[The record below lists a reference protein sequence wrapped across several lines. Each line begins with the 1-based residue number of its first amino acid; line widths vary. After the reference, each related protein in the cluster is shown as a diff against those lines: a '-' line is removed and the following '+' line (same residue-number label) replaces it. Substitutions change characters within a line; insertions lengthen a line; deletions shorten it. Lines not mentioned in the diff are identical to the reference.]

1 METTIWVTGNVG
13 SEVELREF
21 REGISYASFR
31 LACTPRSW
39 RGGQWI
45 DEETTWLPVVCGKAL
60 APNVKASIV
69 KGDPVLVCGRLR
81 TERWVDANG
90 TPQERLKLEA
100 VSVGHDLSRG
110 RSVFRRTR
118 RATESESESAAPE
131 KAAESNTESAVTG

>member
-1 METTIWVTGNVG
+1 METAIWVTGNVG

-39 RGGQWI
+39 RGGQWN

-69 KGDPVLVCGRLR
+69 KGDPVLVTGRLR
-81 TERWVDANG
+81 TERWVDASG
-90 TPQERLKLEA
+90 TAHERLKLEA
-100 VSVGHDLSRG
+100 SSVGHDLSRG
-110 RSVFRRTR
+110 RSVFRRTPR
-118 RATESESESAAPE
+118 VVAETEPAPE
-131 KAAESNTESAVTG
+131 DAGAPDPETATAG